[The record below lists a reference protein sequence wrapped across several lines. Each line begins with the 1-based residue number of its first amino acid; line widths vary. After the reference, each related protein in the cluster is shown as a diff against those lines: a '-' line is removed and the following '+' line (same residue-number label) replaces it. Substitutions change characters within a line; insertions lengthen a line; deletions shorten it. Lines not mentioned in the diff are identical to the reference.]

1 VTEPSTYVLEHLR
14 AVIEQ
19 PPVAELGIE
28 LTVDGGGRVHL
39 AGPVSCDEQRA
50 AVVDAVRHAA
60 PEMDVV
66 DDLTVVHRPPDPTVE
81 EIT

>member
-1 VTEPSTYVLEHLR
+1 MTEPSPYALEHLR
-14 AVIEQ
+14 EAIGR

-28 LTVDGGGRVHL
+28 LTVDGDGRLHL

-50 AVVDAVRHAA
+50 AVVDAVRAEV
-60 PEMDVV
+60 PGTVIV
-66 DDLTVVHRPPDPTVE
+66 DHLTVVHRPPDPTVE